1 MSKDKREGWLAAL
14 KVGDVVVLDQRLN
27 ARPVEVTK
35 ITPTGRIKCGAMEF
49 NPKGGRMGPCGGW
62 LSPMAP
68 DRVSELARKDARDL
82 AASIDLRIR
91 LRKPS
96 DAAVAEAL
104 PLLRQA
110 LALLDGG
117 PDV

>member
-1 MSKDKREGWLAAL
+1 MNKDKREGWLAAI
-14 KVGDVVVLDQRLN
+14 KAGDVVVLDQRLN
-27 ARPVEVTK
+27 ARAVEITK

-49 NPKGGRMGPCGGW
+49 SPGGDRMGPCGGW
-62 LSPMAP
+62 LRPMTP
-68 DRVSELARKDARDL
+68 GLMSEFARKAARDL
-82 AASIDLRIR
+82 AAIIDLRIR